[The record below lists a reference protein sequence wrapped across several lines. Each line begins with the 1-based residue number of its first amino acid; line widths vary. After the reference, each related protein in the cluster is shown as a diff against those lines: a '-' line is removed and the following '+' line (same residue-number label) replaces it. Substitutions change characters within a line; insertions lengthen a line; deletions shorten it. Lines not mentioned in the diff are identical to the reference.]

1 MPTDSEWAWPGGR
14 VRLVKVCA
22 ARSLCA
28 FAGREMGQKGSRYQS
43 VVKAIESN
51 HPKITQVNFDRGAI
65 GERAAEKIASALK
78 TNK

>member
-1 MPTDSEWAWPGGR
+1 
-14 VRLVKVCA
+14 
-22 ARSLCA
+22 
-28 FAGREMGQKGSRYQS
+28 MGQKGSRYHS

-65 GERAAEKIASALK
+65 GEKAAEKIATALK